1 MAWIAGSFRSSAI
14 VSLESDP
21 LFGLTR
27 TSQALVA
34 WRIREKAVSVRLA
47 APRLA
52 STAPPARPTSRATA
66 RSDRHSTRTAA
77 RTRYMA
83 VPINGNPP
91 TRRVLPRVANC
102 PVVLTTE
109 VGRADQLYH
118 VTPGGPRLGLIPR
131 PALVLDATVPHVH

>member
-52 STAPPARPTSRATA
+52 E
-66 RSDRHSTRTAA
+66 HGAA
-77 RTRYMA
+77 GQA
-83 VPINGNPP
+83 HQQSNG
-91 TRRVLPRVANC
+91 
-102 PVVLTTE
+102 E
-109 VGRADQLYH
+109 K
-118 VTPGGPRLGLIPR
+118 
-131 PALVLDATVPHVH
+131 